1 MARHRY
7 NCHLSIQTFCI
18 HPLSCFIVLFG
29 LATTRLLNKATTTKT
44 TTTTATT
51 TTGATEGLLWT
62 GSHRDPGILTDW
74 KSVGKTLDRRP
85 S

>member
-1 MARHRY
+1 
-7 NCHLSIQTFCI
+7 
-18 HPLSCFIVLFG
+18 
-29 LATTRLLNKATTTKT
+29 LNKATTTKT